1 MTGLS
6 KEDEFVIRYLAEYK
20 IMLVEDTKLIYR
32 SEWYHRKRIKRL
44 IEEGYVKKY
53 KFYYIELDK
62 KGRKLIGATGRDYI
76 KNKNNESYME
86 RLKNISHLATMTI
99 DSKIVF
105 NPSWKIKQKEI
116 YTDAARKYLG
126 ELVKNNKKYLVYY
139 ISSKKGTKYIHQLFY
154 DINKVLNYNDI
165 IIFVDNLE
173 NLKGEYEHLS
183 FRKEH
188 TYIIENSKENRNLI
202 KKYDDIDFY
211 ELVKNIYGEEKQIL
225 LSDWRIAN
233 YISLEDNHYILN
245 MLFIDSEKLNEL
257 RWFFEENIDTKKSI
271 DIITLKENEEFIKEL
286 APINSKI
293 IGIDKENLLKG
304 VGIGQEE

>member
-1 MTGLS
+1 MTRLS
-6 KEDEFVIRYLAEYK
+6 KEDEFLIRYLAEYK
-20 IMLVEDTKLIYR
+20 IMLVEDTKLIYH
-32 SEWYHRKRIKRL
+32 SEWYHRKKIKRL

-62 KGRKLIGATGRDYI
+62 GGRKLVGATGRDYI

-99 DSKIVF
+99 DSKIIF

-154 DINKVLNYNDI
+154 DINKVIDYNDI
-165 IIFVDNLE
+165 IIFVDSLE

-211 ELVKNIYGEEKQIL
+211 ELVKNVYGEEKQIL
-225 LSDWRIAN
+225 LSDWRIAD
-233 YISLEDNHYILN
+233 YLLLDNHYILN
-245 MLFIDSEKLNEL
+245 MIFIDTEKINEL
-257 RWFFEENIDTKKSI
+257 RWFFQENIDTKKKI
-271 DIITLKENEEFIKEL
+271 DIITLKENEEFIKGL
-286 APINSKI
+286 APINSKV
-293 IGIDKENLLKG
+293 IGIDKEYLLKG
-304 VGIGQEE
+304 AEIGQEE